1 MPIRHG
7 PIDRRRHG
15 PLQRQPVD
23 ADEDGIA
30 VEIVAVAIGDHAP
43 FANTLP
49 IARESRFSSATSRKT
64 PR

>member
-1 MPIRHG
+1 MPIRDD

-15 PLQRQPVD
+15 LLQRQPVD
-23 ADEDGIA
+23 AGQDRIA

-49 IARESRFSSATSRKT
+49 IARESPPTSETSWKR
-64 PR
+64 PQ